1 VSVDWAEVY
10 RTTFEDLVRYLYRKV
25 WDGERAQELAQEVF
39 VRVLDD
45 EPDNPRAWLF
55 SVAANLARD
64 EVRMVIRR
72 RKHLTLIKAE
82 TDDVDPTPD
91 PVEAIDLTDRRAAA
105 QQALETLSERDR
117 EVLLLWDAGMDYTEI
132 AEQTG
137 LAVGAIG
144 TTLSRARKRLVAAY
158 DAAHGAEG
166 SHVARG

>member
-1 VSVDWAEVY
+1 MSADWAEVY
-10 RTTFEDLVRYLYRKV
+10 RTTFTDLVRYLYRKV
-25 WDGERAQELAQEVF
+25 WDAERAQDLAQESF

-55 SVAANLARD
+55 RVASNLARD

-82 TDDVDPTPD
+82 GGDVDPAPD
-91 PVEAIDLTDRRAAA
+91 PVEEMDRREKREAAR
-105 QQALETLSERDR
+105 QALDRLSDRDR
-117 EVLLLWDAGMDYTEI
+117 EALLLWDAGFDYTEI

-166 SHVARG
+166 SHVAR